1 MRIAVVYGGW
11 SPEAAISEK
20 SAIAVAAALKRLG
33 YDVYQLPLTRDIA
46 VELLELNPQLVFP
59 ILHGKPGEDGSFQGL
74 LEILGIPYVGEN
86 IKVSALCMDKDFT
99 KRLLKGAGINVPPG
113 EVIREEKDLKGLE
126 NWSDFPAVV
135 KPAQGGSSIGLKVV
149 EDKKHLV
156 KSVKNLFQ
164 KGEKVLVERFIPGR
178 EFSCGKTAG
187 KILPPIEIVPK
198 KGLYDFETKYTA
210 GAASFH
216 PVEEE
221 PLKGLI
227 EATTL
232 KIVETLEIE
241 HLCRVDYRY
250 DPYKEK
256 LFVLE
261 VNTIPGMTE
270 TSLLPR
276 MAKLD
281 GIGFEELIEILIS
294 SKSS

>member
-1 MRIAVVYGGW
+1 MKIAVVYGGW

-20 SAIAVAAALKRLG
+20 SAKAVAAALKRLG
-33 YDVYQLPLTRDIA
+33 YEVYELPLTRDIA
-46 VELLELNPQLVFP
+46 VELLELKPQLVFP

-86 IKVSALCMDKDFT
+86 VKVSALCMDKDFT
-99 KRLLKGAGINVPPG
+99 KRLLRETGINVPPG
-113 EVIREEKDLKGLE
+113 EVIREEKDLKGLA
-126 NWSDFPAVV
+126 NWKDFPAVV

-156 KSVKNLFQ
+156 ESVKNLLQ

-178 EFSCGKTAG
+178 EFSCGFAAG

-210 GAASFH
+210 GAASFL
-216 PVEEE
+216 PVEEK
-221 PLKGLI
+221 PLKALI

-232 KIVETLEIE
+232 NVVETLEIE

-250 DPYKEK
+250 DPHKEK

-261 VNTIPGMTE
+261 VNTLPGMTE

-276 MAKLD
+276 MAQLA
-281 GIGFEELIEILIS
+281 GIPFDRLVELLVLNALP
-294 SKSS
+294 